1 MKMAN
6 VVIISGSPSQVSR
19 SSAVADFV
27 GKLLKKKGNQFHHI
41 KVCDLPAEDLVYA
54 KFDSPAIQQAKT
66 LIANADAVV
75 VVSPVYKA
83 SYTGIFK
90 TFFDL
95 LPEKALSNKT
105 ILPIA
110 NGGTVAHLLSLE
122 YAFKPLFSV
131 LGATDIVDGVYIV
144 DSQVQYSETE
154 LTFLSDEV
162 EQRLRANVSELVS
175 RLNRNTK
182 SPIKG

>member
-1 MKMAN
+1 MAN
-6 VVIISGSPSQVSR
+6 IVIISGSPSPSSR

-27 GKLLKKKGNQFHHI
+27 GELLEKEGNQLRHI
-41 KVCDLPAEDLVYA
+41 KVRDLPAEDLLYA
-54 KFDSPAIQQAKT
+54 KFDSPAVQQAKT
-66 LIANADAVV
+66 LVAGADAVV

-95 LPEKALSNKT
+95 LPEKALSGKT

-110 NGGTVAHLLSLE
+110 NGGTTAHLLSLE
-122 YAFKPLFSV
+122 YAFKPLVSV
-131 LGATDIVDGVYIV
+131 LGATDIVDGVFIA

-154 LTFLSDEV
+154 LTFLSDEA
-162 EQRLRANVSELVS
+162 EQRLRANVQELVS
-175 RLNRNTK
+175 RLTK
-182 SPIKG
+182 QPKASI